1 MINQTDLAI
10 IRLLQ
15 EDARRQWKEI
25 GAVVHLTGQ
34 AVAARV
40 QALEEAG
47 VIAGF
52 TARVDAAK
60 LGRPLTAFITVFMA
74 SADHTAFRRFLAGE
88 ESIAAA
94 HRVSGDGC
102 YWLRAELASHDE
114 LNALLERILRHGNYR
129 LQLSIDRIK

>member
-1 MINQTDLAI
+1 MLDQTDLAI
-10 IRLLQ
+10 VRLLR
-15 EDARRQWKEI
+15 EDARRQWKES
-25 GAVVHLTGQ
+25 GARGHLTGQ
-34 AVAARV
+34 AVAARGR
-40 QALEEAG
+40 ALEDAG
-47 VIAGF
+47 VITGF
-52 TARVDAAK
+52 TAQVDAAK
-60 LGRPLTAFITVFMA
+60 LGRPLAAFITVFMA

-88 ESIAAA
+88 EHITAA

>member
-1 MINQTDLAI
+1 MLDQTDLAI
-10 IRLLQ
+10 VRLLR

-25 GAVVHLTGQ
+25 GARVHLTGQ

-40 QALEEAG
+40 RALEDAG
-47 VIAGF
+47 VITGF

-74 SADHTAFRRFLAGE
+74 SADHTAFRRFLASE
-88 ESIAAA
+88 EHITAA

-102 YWLRAELASHDE
+102 YWLQAELASHDE

>member
-1 MINQTDLAI
+1 MLDRTDLAI
-10 IRLLQ
+10 IKLLQ
-15 EDARRQWKEI
+15 ENCRRQWKEI
-25 GAVVHLTGQ
+25 GAQVHLTGQ

-40 QALEEAG
+40 QALEDAG
-47 VIAGF
+47 VITAF

-74 SADHTAFRRFLAGE
+74 SADHRAFRYFLAGE
-88 ESIAAA
+88 EGITAV

-102 YWLRAELASHDE
+102 YWLRADLASHDE

-129 LQLSIDRIK
+129 LQLSIDCIK